1 MKWESRL
8 TVGVKQF
15 DDHHKELIR
24 IIAELRDSKNSGEN
38 HVYLKNLLFE
48 LLSYTKYHFTAEERL
63 MEKFNYQQ
71 INEHR
76 LEHKKL
82 TEQVE
87 QFLEKYSTGAADLD
101 EQLFD
106 FLKKWLF
113 EHILDTDKK
122 LGEFLHIRGV
132 E

>member
-8 TVGVKQF
+8 TVGIKQF

-24 IIAELRDSKNSGEN
+24 IIAELRDSKSSGEN

-71 INEHR
+71 FNEHK

-87 QFLEKYSTGAADLD
+87 QFLEQYSTGAADLD

-122 LGEFLHIRGV
+122 LGEYLHIRGV

>member
-8 TVGVKQF
+8 SIGVKQF
-15 DDHHKELIR
+15 DEHHKELIR
-24 IIAELRDSKNSGEN
+24 IISELRESKNCGEN

-71 INEHR
+71 MNEHK
-76 LEHKKL
+76 LEHQKL

-87 QFLEKYSTGAADLD
+87 RFLDDYSKGSIDID
-101 EQLFD
+101 ELLFE

-113 EHILDTDKK
+113 EHILETDKK
-122 LGEFLHIRGV
+122 LGEYLHIRGV
-132 E
+132 V

>member
-8 TVGVKQF
+8 NVGVKQF

-24 IIAELRDSKNSGEN
+24 IISELRESKNSGEN

-71 INEHR
+71 MNEHK

-87 QFLEKYSTGAADLD
+87 QFLESYSKGSIDLD

-106 FLKKWLF
+106 FLKSWLF
-113 EHILDTDKK
+113 EHILETDKK
-122 LGEFLHIRGV
+122 LGEYLHIRGV

>member
-8 TVGVKQF
+8 SIGVKQF
-15 DDHHKELIR
+15 DEHHKELIR
-24 IIAELRDSKNSGEN
+24 IISELRESKNSGEN

-71 INEHR
+71 MNEHK

-87 QFLEKYSTGAADLD
+87 QFLESYSKGSIDLD
-101 EQLFD
+101 EQLFE

-113 EHILDTDKK
+113 EHILETDKK
-122 LGEFLHIRGV
+122 LGEYLHIRGV

>member
-8 TVGVKQF
+8 SIGVKQF

-24 IIAELRDSKNSGEN
+24 IISELRESKNSGEN

-71 INEHR
+71 MIEHK

-87 QFLEKYSTGAADLD
+87 QFLESYSKGKVDLD
-101 EQLFD
+101 EKLFE
-106 FLKKWLF
+106 FLKRWLF
-113 EHILDTDKK
+113 EHILETDKK
-122 LGEFLHIRGV
+122 LGEYLHIRGV
-132 E
+132 K

>member
-15 DDHHKELIR
+15 DDHYKELIR
-24 IIAELRDSKNSGEN
+24 IISELRESKKSGEN

-63 MEKFNYQQ
+63 MEKHNYQQ
-71 INEHR
+71 MNEHK

-87 QFLEKYSTGAADLD
+87 QFLERYSDGTSDLD
-101 EQLFD
+101 EQLFE
-106 FLKKWLF
+106 FLKRWLF
-113 EHILDTDKK
+113 EHILETDKK
-122 LGEFLHIRGV
+122 LGEYLHLRGV

>member
-8 TVGVKQF
+8 SVGVKQF

-24 IIAELRDSKNSGEN
+24 IISELRESKNSGEN

-71 INEHR
+71 MNEHR

-87 QFLEKYSTGAADLD
+87 QFLESYSKGSIDLD

-106 FLKKWLF
+106 FLKRWLF
-113 EHILDTDKK
+113 EHILETDKK
-122 LGEFLHIRGV
+122 LGEYLHIRGV

>member
-8 TVGVKQF
+8 TVGIKQF

-24 IIAELRDSKNSGEN
+24 IISELRESKKSGEN

-63 MEKFNYQQ
+63 MEKHNYQQ
-71 INEHR
+71 MNEHK

-87 QFLEKYSTGAADLD
+87 QFLERYSDGTSDLD
-101 EQLFD
+101 EQLFE
-106 FLKKWLF
+106 FLKRWLF
-113 EHILDTDKK
+113 EHILETDKK
-122 LGEFLHIRGV
+122 LGEYLHLRGV

>member
-8 TVGVKQF
+8 NIGVKQF

-24 IIAELRDSKNSGEN
+24 IISELKESKNSGEN

-71 INEHR
+71 MIEHK

-87 QFLEKYSTGAADLD
+87 QFLESYSTGKVDLD
-101 EQLFD
+101 EKLFE
-106 FLKKWLF
+106 FLKRWLF
-113 EHILDTDKK
+113 EHILETDKK
-122 LGEFLHIRGV
+122 LGQYLRIRGV